1 MSDEAT
7 NKEKS
12 KPIGRLTK
20 ILVLVGLAIL
30 VLVVII
36 IKNPE
41 KEIESEV
48 LPTTESAEVQLDRY
62 LEAGTPIFIF
72 FHSNNCQSCI
82 DMMAVV
88 DEVYPAF
95 SEKVALVDVN
105 VYDSANQNLL
115 ERARISSIP
124 TQVFID
130 TTGAGNGILG
140 VMSADELTQQLQV
153 LIEEDK

>member
-1 MSDEAT
+1 
-7 NKEKS
+7 
-12 KPIGRLTK
+12 
-20 ILVLVGLAIL
+20 
-30 VLVVII
+30 
-36 IKNPE
+36 
-41 KEIESEV
+41 
-48 LPTTESAEVQLDRY
+48 
-62 LEAGTPIFIF
+62 
-72 FHSNNCQSCI
+72 
-82 DMMAVV
+82 MMAVV

-115 ERARISSIP
+115 QRARISSTP